1 MEDSIERVNLLRALQ
16 LVSWWQQ
23 PIIRDLMEYKQQPV
37 TDTGKAD
44 STKEVC
50 VEAPQERGG
59 MSAFSM

>member
-1 MEDSIERVNLLRALQ
+1 
-16 LVSWWQQ
+16 
-23 PIIRDLMEYKQQPV
+23 MEYKQQPV

-44 STKEVC
+44 PTKEVC